1 MVQSAE
7 HDDFD
12 DDDDEDLSF
21 ILLYFKLNNLVNLL
35 LLPDCLWYGY
45 AKIWNVQYVSNVT

>member
-12 DDDDEDLSF
+12 DDDDEEEDLSF
-21 ILLYFKLNNLVNLL
+21 ILLYFKLNNLINLL
-35 LLPDCLWYGY
+35 LLPDCL
-45 AKIWNVQYVSNVT
+45 